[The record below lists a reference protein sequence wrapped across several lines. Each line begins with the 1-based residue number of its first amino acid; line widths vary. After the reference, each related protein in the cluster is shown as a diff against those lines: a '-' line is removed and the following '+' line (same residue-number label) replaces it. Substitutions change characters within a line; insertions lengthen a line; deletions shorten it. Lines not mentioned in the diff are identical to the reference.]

1 MVTGASDGI
10 GKALAVHIAGLGAQ
24 VVLHGRNTKKL
35 ESVYDQIT
43 NLQDSL
49 RPSIAV
55 LDLATADG
63 DAYSS
68 LVNSIEQE
76 FGRLDGL
83 VHNAGILGQRL
94 SIEQYDVA
102 EWQRVMHVNL
112 TVPFVLTQA
121 LLPLLRQSSDPSII
135 FTSSGVGRVGKAF
148 WGAYSVS
155 KFGTEALSQI
165 LADENRHTSLRQGL
179 VHNAGI
185 LGQRLSIEQYDV
197 AEWQRVMHVNLTVP
211 FVLTQALL
219 PLLRQ
224 SSDPSIIFTSSG
236 VGRVGKAFWGAY
248 SVSKF
253 GTEALSQILADENR
267 HTSLRANCI
276 NPGPIRTKMR
286 LAAYPAEDRD
296 ALKRPE
302 DVMASY
308 VYLLGPDS
316 QGVTGESIDVQ

>member
-1 MVTGASDGI
+1 MTESRTPISYEYADGILKNRKVMVTGASDGI

-35 ESVYDQIT
+35 EAVYDQII
-43 NLQDSL
+43 NLNYAP

-55 LDLATADG
+55 LDLATADS

-68 LVNSIEQE
+68 LVTSIEQE
-76 FGRLDGL
+76 FGQLDGL

-94 SIEQYDVA
+94 SIEQYDIA

-121 LLPLLRQSSDPSII
+121 LLPMLHQSVDPSII

-165 LADENRHTSLRQGL
+165 LADENRHTPLR
-179 VHNAGI
+179 V
-185 LGQRLSIEQYDV
+185 
-197 AEWQRVMHVNLTVP
+197 
-211 FVLTQALL
+211 
-219 PLLRQ
+219 
-224 SSDPSIIFTSSG
+224 
-236 VGRVGKAFWGAY
+236 
-248 SVSKF
+248 
-253 GTEALSQILADENR
+253 
-267 HTSLRANCI
+267 NCI
-276 NPGPIRTKMR
+276 NPGPIRTGMR

-302 DVMASY
+302 DIMATY

-316 QGVTGESIDVQ
+316 QGVTGESFDVQ

>member
-1 MVTGASDGI
+1 LITDPTSYEYADGILKNRIVMVTGASDGI

-43 NLQDSL
+43 KLQDSP

-94 SIEQYDVA
+94 SIEQFDVA

-165 LADENRHTSLRQGL
+165 LADEHRHT
-179 VHNAGI
+179 
-185 LGQRLSIEQYDV
+185 
-197 AEWQRVMHVNLTVP
+197 P
-211 FVLTQALL
+211 
-219 PLLRQ
+219 
-224 SSDPSIIFTSSG
+224 
-236 VGRVGKAFWGAY
+236 
-248 SVSKF
+248 
-253 GTEALSQILADENR
+253 
-267 HTSLRANCI
+267 LRANCI
-276 NPGPIRTKMR
+276 NPGPVRTKMR

-302 DVMASY
+302 DIMASY

>member
-35 ESVYDQIT
+35 EAVYDQIT
-43 NLQDSL
+43 NLNDAP

-55 LDLATADG
+55 LDLATADS

-68 LVNSIEQE
+68 LVTSIEQE
-76 FGRLDGL
+76 FGQLDGL

-94 SIEQYDVA
+94 SIEQYDIA

-121 LLPLLRQSSDPSII
+121 LLPMLHQSVDPSII
-135 FTSSGVGRVGKAF
+135 FTSSGVGQVGKAF

-165 LADENRHTSLRQGL
+165 LADENRHTPLR
-179 VHNAGI
+179 V
-185 LGQRLSIEQYDV
+185 
-197 AEWQRVMHVNLTVP
+197 
-211 FVLTQALL
+211 
-219 PLLRQ
+219 
-224 SSDPSIIFTSSG
+224 
-236 VGRVGKAFWGAY
+236 
-248 SVSKF
+248 
-253 GTEALSQILADENR
+253 
-267 HTSLRANCI
+267 NCI
-276 NPGPIRTKMR
+276 NPGPIRTGMR

-302 DVMASY
+302 DIMATY

-316 QGVTGESIDVQ
+316 QGVTGESFDVQ